1 MKALQ
6 IDELHRWF
14 DQSPSGIMV
23 DPTDHLRYP
32 TRNPLGLRLSVPQ
45 EARKAA
51 ALASSLLS
59 VDEDEG
65 YYGALM
71 WFTNWDIGTP
81 QIERCG
87 LRILEQMR
95 RGYGVVASV
104 ENAPAQLFRTDEIT
118 DVLAFLT
125 LPMLFGWDA
134 YFAPHATRYFA
145 YVRQNGS
152 LFLVTDRE
160 PVQKKLRALLE
171 PYRPESELPSYLQN
185 APASL

>member
-6 IDELHRWF
+6 IDELRRWF
-14 DQSPSGIMV
+14 DESPSGIKV

-32 TRNPLGLRLSVPQ
+32 TRNSLGLRLDVPL
-45 EARKAA
+45 EAQKVA

-59 VDEDEG
+59 VEEDDG
-65 YYGALM
+65 YYGALI

-95 RGYGVVASV
+95 RGYGVTASV

-118 DVLAFLT
+118 DVQAFLT

-134 YFAPHATRYFA
+134 YFAPHGTRYFA
-145 YVRQNGS
+145 YVRQNSS
-152 LFLVTDRE
+152 LFLVTDKE
-160 PVQKKLRALLE
+160 PVLQKLRAFLD